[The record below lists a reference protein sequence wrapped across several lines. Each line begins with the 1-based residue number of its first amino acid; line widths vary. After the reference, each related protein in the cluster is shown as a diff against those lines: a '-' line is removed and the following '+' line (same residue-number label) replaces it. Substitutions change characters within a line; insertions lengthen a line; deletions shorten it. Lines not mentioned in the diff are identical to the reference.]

1 MTNTN
6 NWQNYEGFVLAA
18 RDAGTAGKKL
28 TFWTK
33 EAGRIFIFAPQA
45 RRKANYIGYLVPTAF
60 LRCTVAADTE
70 GYRLLQA
77 DGRALT
83 DTWQWT
89 YPMWQVYYFL
99 VHMTEEL
106 FASGQADAQVY
117 HLWEQYLTAL
127 SRKDLAIATLIASW
141 QLLGIAGYDPQTV
154 LQEKQFLPLSD
165 TGRQTLFAILHATWQ
180 DGPQLFSRQGL
191 TEAADALLYYLTNYV
206 EIATQFTNVFTFAQK
221 GIDNKI

>member
-28 TFWTK
+28 TLWTK
-33 EAGRIFIFAPQA
+33 EAGRVFIFAPQA
-45 RRKANYIGYLVPTAF
+45 RRKANYIGYLVPAAF
-60 LRCTVAADTE
+60 LRCTVAADIE

-127 SRKDLAIATLIASW
+127 SRKDLAIRRRFCRKSNFCRFPIQVAKRYLPFYM
-141 QLLGIAGYDPQTV
+141 LRGRMDRNFFLGRD
-154 LQEKQFLPLSD
+154 
-165 TGRQTLFAILHATWQ
+165 
-180 DGPQLFSRQGL
+180 
-191 TEAADALLYYLTNYV
+191 
-206 EIATQFTNVFTFAQK
+206 
-221 GIDNKI
+221 